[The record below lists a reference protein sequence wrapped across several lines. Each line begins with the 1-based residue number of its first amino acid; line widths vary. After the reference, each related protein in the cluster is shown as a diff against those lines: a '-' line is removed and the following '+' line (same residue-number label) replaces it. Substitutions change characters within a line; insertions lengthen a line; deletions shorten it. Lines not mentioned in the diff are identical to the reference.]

1 MTSAKTSTALAKMAG
16 DSSGSSTWRR
26 ARTGEAPRS
35 MAASSYSRPIDSSRA
50 RQMITGYDSWKVT
63 RPSSWAA
70 VPSWTALSR
79 LVNRNSRA
87 TASRISGST
96 NDSSIW
102 KLNPAAS
109 RPRQRSRPMA
119 KATPRGT
126 ATRVVRVARR
136 RRWTRAACSSG
147 SCQTDSTGSCQYQRS
162 ESPCQLERERPA
174 LNENQTAITTGSTDQ
189 ARYPQTRVSSSRG
202 LRQGSVSHRLTRSSP
217 PGLPGGPPGGA
228 DVAEH
233 GRGQE
238 HDHDQH
244 QGGRLA
250 ALAGAGDGV
259 VDQVADHRG
268 PRGARQQVVGE
279 VVAEHRQGGHHQ
291 PGQDGWGGQGQ
302 GDQQEGPPAA
312 GPEVPGRL
320 QQPLVDPVQPG
331 VQGQHHVG

>member
-1 MTSAKTSTALAKMAG
+1 MAG
-16 DSSGSSTWRR
+16 DSSGRSTWRR
-26 ARTGEAPRS
+26 ALVGEAPRS

-63 RPSSWAA
+63 RPSSWAV

-109 RPRQRSRPMA
+109 RPCQRSRPMA
-119 KATPRGT
+119 KATPMGT

-136 RRWTRAACSSG
+136 RLWTRACWSSG

-162 ESPCQLERERPA
+162 EKPCQLERERPA
-174 LNENQTAITTGSTDQ
+174 LNENQTAIATGSTDQ
-189 ARYPQTRVSSSRG
+189 ARYPQTSVSSSRG
-202 LRQGSVSHRLTRSSP
+202 LRHGSVSQRLTCSP
-217 PGLPGGPPGGA
+217 PGLPGGAGGGA

-233 GRGQE
+233 GHGQQG
-238 HDHDQH
+238 DHDQH

-250 ALAGAGDGV
+250 ALAGAADGV

-268 PRGARQQVVGE
+268 PRRPRQQVVGE
-279 VVAEHRQGGHHQ
+279 VVTEHGQGGHDQ
-291 PGQDGWGGQGQ
+291 PGQDGLAGQGQ
-302 GDQQEGPPAA
+302 GDQQEGPAAA
-312 GPEVPGRL
+312 GPRSRAASSSRWSTRS
-320 QQPLVDPVQPG
+320 
-331 VQGQHHVG
+331 